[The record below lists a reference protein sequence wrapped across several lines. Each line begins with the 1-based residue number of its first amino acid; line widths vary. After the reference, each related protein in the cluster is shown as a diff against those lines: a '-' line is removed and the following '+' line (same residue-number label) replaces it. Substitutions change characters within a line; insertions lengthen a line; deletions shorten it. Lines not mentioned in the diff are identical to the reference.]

1 VYPASRAQGPDRGNI
16 IRIGMDGKWQSVA
29 GGMRRGNGI
38 ATGPEDEIFVTDN
51 QGEWLPADKLIHV
64 QADRFY
70 GCQRTPD
77 NAFNVKPETPPAVW
91 LPHGEVFNS
100 PTAPLYLKAGP
111 YRGQML
117 IGDIQRNGVMRVYLE
132 KVDGAYQGAVFKFT
146 TGFECSINR
155 MVEGGDG
162 TVYLAGLGDTK
173 YNSGWAWNSREW
185 GLQAM
190 KPKAGAT
197 QAFEIRAIRSLGPDK
212 MELEFSEP
220 VGAGAEDAW
229 HYETRSWRYQPTQDY
244 GGPKIDERALRVS
257 AVTVSGDRKKV
268 LLGIE
273 GLAKKSV
280 VSIKVNQLKSQSGRD
295 AWVNQGWYTLN
306 AFGPGFDPGSVPA
319 VALRKPIRQAGGL
332 STARLAEYLLGESG
346 YLTHPGLLLGRVPSR
361 K

>member
-1 VYPASRAQGPDRGNI
+1 
-16 IRIGMDGKWQSVA
+16 
-29 GGMRRGNGI
+29 MRRGNGI